1 MYFIQNKDENEDFLE
16 KINYL
21 REKIMILKKMY
32 FKNDFTHKNMN
43 FSQNLYLNIDLF
55 VLF

>member
-1 MYFIQNKDENEDFLE
+1 MKIFLE

-21 REKIMILKKMY
+21 REKVMILKKMY

-43 FSQNLYLNIDLF
+43 FSQKFYLNIDLF